1 MSFNRGMDKEAVV
14 HRYNGVFLS
23 HRKERNN
30 VTLSNVDG
38 PRGCHA
44 EGSQTN
50 TVCYYCLYVGFKEML
65 QVYKFTAHV
74 EDKLVVTRRKVM
86 GVTNWEIGIGI
97 YALLYTE

>member
-1 MSFNRGMDKEAVV
+1 MSFNRGMDKEGVV

-23 HRKERNN
+23 HRKEQNN
-30 VTLSNVDG
+30 ATRSNVNG

-44 EGSQTN
+44 EWSQTN
-50 TVCYYCLYVGFKEML
+50 TVCYCLYVEFKEML

-74 EDKLVVTRRKVM
+74 EDKLVVTRGKVM
-86 GVTNWEIGIGI
+86 GVTNWAIGIDI